1 MTSNSPDCIQLRA
14 LRVVCVV
21 GVLPEERERAQPLE
35 LDVDVYFDLA
45 AAGKSDDLRDT
56 CDYGMLTESISNICV
71 TEKAQ
76 LLERLAHVIAE
87 EVLTLDG
94 VSRVDITI
102 KKIRP
107 PIPLDVAYSAIKIS
121 RRR

>member
-1 MTSNSPDCIQLRA
+1 
-14 LRVVCVV
+14 
-21 GVLPEERERAQPLE
+21 
-35 LDVDVYFDLA
+35 
-45 AAGKSDDLRDT
+45 
-56 CDYGMLTESISNICV
+56 MLTESISNICV

-121 RRR
+121 RSR